1 LEQDKKLQ
9 SAKNNAYCLLRSRPR
24 SEAEMRGRLKLKR
37 YDESTID
44 AVIESLKKVAE
55 IDDVKFAD
63 FWIES
68 RMHVNP
74 AGDLILRRELKE
86 KGVPWPII
94 EAALQKKAQNYD
106 EYAVA
111 LHMGVERFKNLV
123 KLDRRKAMKRLYDY
137 LLRRGFDYDIV
148 KRVIDAVMNENG

>member
-1 LEQDKKLQ
+1 
-9 SAKNNAYCLLRSRPR
+9 
-24 SEAEMRGRLKLKR
+24 MRGRLKLKR
-37 YDESTID
+37 YDEATVD
-44 AVIESLKKVAE
+44 AVIESLKKASE

-63 FWIES
+63 FWVES

-86 KGVPWPII
+86 KGVPGPII

-111 LHMGVERFKNLV
+111 FNMAGERFKRFV
-123 KLDRRKAMKRLYDY
+123 KLDRRKALKRLYDY

-148 KRVIDAVMNENG
+148 KRVIDAVMNEDG